1 VLRRRHTVED
11 PQPHRLPP
19 PCVSAKVSAP
29 MSSFRTAVPR
39 IGRSATPALALLRG
53 LLLLCPAHS

>member
-1 VLRRRHTVED
+1 
-11 PQPHRLPP
+11 
-19 PCVSAKVSAP
+19 

-39 IGRSATPALALLRG
+39 IGRSATPALLRG

>member
-1 VLRRRHTVED
+1 
-11 PQPHRLPP
+11 
-19 PCVSAKVSAP
+19 